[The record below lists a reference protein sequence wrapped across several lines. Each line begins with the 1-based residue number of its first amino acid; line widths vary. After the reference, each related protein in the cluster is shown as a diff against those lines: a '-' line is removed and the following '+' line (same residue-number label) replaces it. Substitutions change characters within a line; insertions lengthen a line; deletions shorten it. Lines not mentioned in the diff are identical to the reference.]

1 MTAFDNMAKMVKRQ
15 EAQSLQCIASVFPRD
30 ETHSQRLKR
39 ARQILIADI
48 EEVLRRCLAMCK
60 RDREL
65 FRTRVMYYDSAVDS
79 SARLPP
85 ERFAPAPWKKKVK
98 VEEQQMRRQY
108 FMCGG
113 GWDKVT
119 ADEDSCS
126 SATEAG
132 VEAPED
138 VEDAAAQV
146 DDDFECSSDDNDNV
160 ADIGRARPHTELEA
174 ACAPCKSSWEDVC
187 SDWPGVTKTCCAKV
201 PKS

>member
-1 MTAFDNMAKMVKRQ
+1 M
-15 EAQSLQCIASVFPRD
+15 
-30 ETHSQRLKR
+30 
-39 ARQILIADI
+39 
-48 EEVLRRCLAMCK
+48 
-60 RDREL
+60 
-65 FRTRVMYYDSAVDS
+65 
-79 SARLPP
+79 
-85 ERFAPAPWKKKVK
+85 
-98 VEEQQMRRQY
+98 
-108 FMCGG
+108 GG